1 MIPVPAVAVISFLS
15 GISQLDLDRALRCVD
30 ARAHHLALL
39 AADLP
44 VAKVAEPSRAKLSD
58 AGVADALA
66 AAERKLE
73 PRLLACHEDRL
84 RPIRLRLGAAGG
96 EDDPAGLALAPVGAE
111 PVEVAWLQAAAGAGE
126 LEVEAIPAPAVT
138 QGGEPVA
145 EDHLVL

>member
-96 EDDPAGLALAPVGAE
+96 EDDPAALALLRQSQLGLEALHVKPLEIRLRLPVVGE
-111 PVEVAWLQAAAGAGE
+111 RVRSEEHTSELQSH
-126 LEVEAIPAPAVT
+126 VN
-138 QGGEPVA
+138 
-145 EDHLVL
+145 LV